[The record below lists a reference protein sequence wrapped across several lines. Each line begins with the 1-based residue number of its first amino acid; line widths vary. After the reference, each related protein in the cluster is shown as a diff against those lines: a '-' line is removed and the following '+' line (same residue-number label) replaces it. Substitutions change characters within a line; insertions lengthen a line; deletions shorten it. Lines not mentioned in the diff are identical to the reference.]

1 MIVFFKKS
9 ISSILFF
16 LLLLNHVTAQAS
28 YIEQCLRNE
37 FPDKSCTRIQADSQ
51 RWTVDIDAAAN
62 KVGLDPL
69 LLKAVVAI
77 ESHFNSKAHSPHG
90 PVGLVQILPSTAHK
104 LGYSKEQLKLPEI
117 NLEAG
122 ATYLKIQLDKFNDI
136 FLAVVAYN
144 LGGKTESANK
154 KAQRH
159 ANAYAVNVISL
170 YDYFQSQTQ
179 SENDSLR

>member
-1 MIVFFKKS
+1 MIDFFKRS
-9 ISSILFF
+9 ISSTFFF
-16 LLLLNHVTAQAS
+16 LLLLHGVIAHAS
-28 YIEQCLRNE
+28 YIEQCLRNDL
-37 FPDKSCTRIQADSQ
+37 PDKSCARIQADSQ
-51 RWTVDIDAAAN
+51 RWTEDINAAAN

-104 LGYSKEQLKLPEI
+104 LGFSNEQLKVPEV

-122 ATYLKIQLDKFNDI
+122 ATYLKIQLDKFSDNY
-136 FLAVVAYN
+136 LAVVAYN
-144 LGGKTESANK
+144 LGGKTETSNK

-159 ANAYAVNVISL
+159 ANAYAGNVISL
-170 YDYFQSQTQ
+170 YDYFQSQSQ